1 MRQLELRTL
10 NPSVTLAAGLVAG
23 LVIGLL
29 IGWVFWPV
37 QWQGATINELYPDA
51 KAEYL
56 ATVADGYVMY
66 STPEAA
72 ATAQR
77 RVANFGPNL
86 ASEIEA
92 AIAHYSASNDP
103 DKAVRI
109 SNLTSLAAALGVT
122 LPNLVGFTPPDG
134 AATPPPQAEV
144 EEGAQ
149 PATIAP
155 SLPADSEPVT
165 PESGGMGW
173 VGWLFGILA
182 ALVLVL
188 GGIYLLLML
197 NRQAAASTSSDEEL
211 DEFIDQEIGSIRS
224 ENEEDIAMPRYVA
237 GNSSAA
243 AVAAPLNHERSAQPA
258 PPFPEE
264 PDEYQF
270 DDDPEDY
277 TTFATGGI
285 SHQTSHYTQFSL
297 DPARQPAMPPRE
309 EEIEDEEEEW
319 DDDEESS
326 PALPSSRPAS
336 TALQPPSPSLSGPTS
351 TQEANTVNRS
361 AARVATITRGSS
373 RYKLLEIYTAH
384 YQAGIHDYDE
394 SHPITDS
401 LTGRYIGECG
411 MGVSTKNG
419 LLQNH
424 PDQVVALEV
433 WLFDKT
439 DDKNI
444 GSQTRVLLSEYAI
457 DHNLDQAFLRE
468 RQDDPRPFT
477 AQPNVRF
484 QLEGQ
489 NLMLDCTIVEATYT
503 PSGPT
508 KGTFQ
513 SVQIEMHIH
522 KKI

>member
-1 MRQLELRTL
+1 MRQLELRTF
-10 NPSVTLAAGLVAG
+10 NPTITLAAGLVVG

-37 QWQGATINELYPDA
+37 EWQGATINELYPDA

-92 AIAHYSASNDP
+92 AIAHYSASSDP

-122 LPNLVGFTPPDG
+122 LPNLVGLAPPDS
-134 AATPPPQAEV
+134 AAAPPPQAE
-144 EEGAQ
+144 GAEPTQ
-149 PATIAP
+149 AP
-155 SLPADSEPVT
+155 TAAPLTPQSSEPV
-165 PESGGMGW
+165 EVDSGGMGW

-188 GGIYLLLML
+188 GGVYLLLML
-197 NRQAAASTSSDEEL
+197 NRRTAQPGSGDEGM
-211 DEFIDQEIGSIRS
+211 DEVINQEIGSIRADG
-224 ENEEDIAMPRYVA
+224 ERYTAAQRYVA
-237 GNSSAA
+237 GNSPTAPAEATPYSER
-243 AVAAPLNHERSAQPA
+243 VAQAMATL
-258 PPFPEE
+258 PEE

-277 TTFATGGI
+277 TTFATGG
-285 SHQTSHYTQFSL
+285 TSRQAGHYTQFSL
-297 DPARQPAMPPRE
+297 GPSRQPDPV
-309 EEIEDEEEEW
+309 EDEEVDEDW
-319 DDDEESS
+319 SDDEEDYAA
-326 PALPSSRPAS
+326 PPSNQPAS
-336 TALQPPSPSLSGPTS
+336 STAALQPSPSLPSPAA
-351 TQEANTVNRS
+351 TQETNAANR
-361 AARVATITRGSS
+361 AASRATTITRGSS

-394 SHPITDS
+394 SHPITDP
-401 LTGRYIGECG
+401 LTAKYIGECG

-484 QLEGQ
+484 QLESQ
-489 NLMLDCTIVEATYT
+489 NLLLDCTIVEAIYT

-513 SVQIEMHIH
+513 SVQIDMHVH